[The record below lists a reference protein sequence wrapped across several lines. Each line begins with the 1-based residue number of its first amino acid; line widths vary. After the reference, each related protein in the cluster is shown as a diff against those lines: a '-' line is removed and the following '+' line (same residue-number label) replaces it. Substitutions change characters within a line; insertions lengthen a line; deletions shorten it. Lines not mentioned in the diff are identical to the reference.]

1 MYVLVIFCY
10 NFDTS
15 TGYDT
20 DNDGGFGK
28 AGVQGGKIQTGK
40 RKISQNSCGG
50 PDIVGSAGGRL
61 AGGKMVYQAERWYT
75 RHKTS
80 AAAAGVNPIGQLL
93 TGQPD
98 PAEPYTGTISLV
110 VAGYDRSAEDGEEEI
125 GLTDMILYL
134 QWDCDRNKLE
144 VLQVPPS
151 LYVGWST
158 GQAEAGEGK
167 ENAADP
173 TGQGS
178 TTGRINAV
186 ARETGGLQGLC
197 DEITAMTG
205 LPVDGYLGMDLNGLG
220 DIVEYIGGVEVDI
233 PQEIENGGSYLPK
246 GRYLLDRSSVEFL
259 VRERRSYAYGDMDR
273 QRVLRSVFAGLLRY
287 AQSCTLVD
295 AAKLVPVIMPY
306 MQTNLDMDT
315 LMQLAASAESLQ
327 AEQVVFTIPSAYAVQ
342 TNSVGAIVWDPE
354 IMAPLLRVRFG
365 LDCDPQDL
373 NLPAPALEAIEAD
386 AGERYAYSDYI
397 EGSVQNLS
405 ELAVGEE

>member
-1 MYVLVIFCY
+1 M
-10 NFDTS
+10 TRQ
-15 TGYDT
+15 
-20 DNDGGFGK
+20 K
-28 AGVQGGKIQTGK
+28 QGGTNR
-40 RKISQNSCGG
+40 RKIFAAA
-50 PDIVGSAGGRL
+50 VVLL
-61 AGGKMVYQAERWYT
+61 AALAVVWLAEWWYT
-75 RHKTS
+75 KNQT
-80 AAAAGVNPIGQLL
+80 AAPAGTNPIGQLL
-93 TGQPD
+93 NSQPD
-98 PAEPYTGTISLV
+98 PAEPYAGTINLL
-110 VAGYDRSAEDGEEEI
+110 VAGYDRSAEESEEEI
-125 GLTDMILYL
+125 GLTDMILYM
-134 QWDCDRNKLE
+134 QWDCDQNKLE

-151 LYVGWST
+151 LYVGQSSEPVEM
-158 GQAEAGEGK
+158 QEGE
-167 ENAADP
+167 EPAANP

-186 ARETGGLQGLC
+186 ARARDGLQSLC

-246 GRYLLDRSSVEFL
+246 GNYLLDRNSVEFL

-306 MQTNLDMDT
+306 VQTNLDMDT
-315 LMQLAASAESLQ
+315 LLNLAASAESLQ

-342 TNSVGAIVWDPE
+342 ASSASVIVWDPE

-365 LDCDPQDL
+365 LDCDPEDL
-373 NLPAPALEAIEAD
+373 NLPAPAAEGREGAPDTIENSA
-386 AGERYAYSDYI
+386 YI
-397 EGSVQNLS
+397 EGSVQKLS
-405 ELAVGEE
+405 ELADGAE

>member
-1 MYVLVIFCY
+1 MIQITMVNLERLVCRVARY
-10 NFDTS
+10 KQES
-15 TGYDT
+15 AKY
-20 DNDGGFGK
+20 
-28 AGVQGGKIQTGK
+28 
-40 RKISQNSCGG
+40 RKIVAVVL
-50 PDIVGSAGGRL
+50 ILL
-61 AGGKMVYQAERWYT
+61 AVLAAVWLAERWYT

-151 LYVGWST
+151 LYVGRST
-158 GQAEAGEGK
+158 GQAEAGEGE

-178 TTGRINAV
+178 T
-186 ARETGGLQGLC
+186 
-197 DEITAMTG
+197 
-205 LPVDGYLGMDLNGLG
+205 
-220 DIVEYIGGVEVDI
+220 
-233 PQEIENGGSYLPK
+233 
-246 GRYLLDRSSVEFL
+246 VEFL

-315 LMQLAASAESLQ
+315 LMQLAASTESLQ

-373 NLPAPALEAIEAD
+373 NLPAPALEASEAD
-386 AGERYAYSDYI
+386 AGESYAYSDYI

>member
-1 MYVLVIFCY
+1 MTRYKQESAKY
-10 NFDTS
+10 
-15 TGYDT
+15 
-20 DNDGGFGK
+20 
-28 AGVQGGKIQTGK
+28 
-40 RKISQNSCGG
+40 RKI
-50 PDIVGSAGGRL
+50 VAVVLTLL
-61 AGGKMVYQAERWYT
+61 AVLAAVWLAERWYT

-80 AAAAGVNPIGQLL
+80 AAAAGANPIGQLL

-144 VLQVPPS
+144 VLQVPPN

-158 GQAEAGEGK
+158 GQAEAGEGE
-167 ENAADP
+167 ENAANP

-373 NLPAPALEAIEAD
+373 NLPAPALEASEAD
-386 AGERYAYSDYI
+386 AGESYAYSDYI